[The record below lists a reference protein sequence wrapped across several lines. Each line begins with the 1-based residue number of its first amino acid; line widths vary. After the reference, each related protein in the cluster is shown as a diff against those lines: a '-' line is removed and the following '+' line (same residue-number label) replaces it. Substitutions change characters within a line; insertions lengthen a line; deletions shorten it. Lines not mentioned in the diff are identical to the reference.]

1 MLPPE
6 EAIKQI
12 SRELSQIYRQTF
24 GRSPDA
30 ELVRDEAEH
39 IVEKFGPIM
48 AIKEIFSQDE
58 EISGASRKPSNEE
71 QSQSWTR
78 MAGKDPKSFSC
89 APTTRLAARWRRP
102 G

>member
-12 SRELSQIYRQTF
+12 SRELSHIYRQTF

-48 AIKEIFSQDE
+48 ALKEIFSQDE
-58 EISGASRKPSNEE
+58 ASDARRRPIHEE
-71 QSQSWTR
+71 QS
-78 MAGKDPKSFSC
+78 
-89 APTTRLAARWRRP
+89 
-102 G
+102 